1 MNHYALKLAP
11 LVHWSKWQLML
22 YWVSECR
29 AGGGRGGM
37 GGKDGEIFFPFS
49 SQEFSINLLFKAKS
63 RRITF
68 LQMEKGTLPRM
79 EELST
84 QETEE
89 KSFG

>member
-1 MNHYALKLAP
+1 
-11 LVHWSKWQLML
+11 
-22 YWVSECR
+22 
-29 AGGGRGGM
+29 M

-49 SQEFSINLLFKAKS
+49 SQEFSIHLLFKEKS
-63 RRITF
+63 RRIPF

-84 QETEE
+84 QKMEE

>member
-1 MNHYALKLAP
+1 MSA
-11 LVHWSKWQLML
+11 VQ
-22 YWVSECR
+22 
-29 AGGGRGGM
+29 AGEEGGM
-37 GGKDGEIFFPFS
+37 GGKDGEIFFSFS

>member
-1 MNHYALKLAP
+1 
-11 LVHWSKWQLML
+11 VQ
-22 YWVSECR
+22 
-29 AGGGRGGM
+29 GRRW
-37 GGKDGEIFFPFS
+37 GKDGEIFFPFS

-68 LQMEKGTLPRM
+68 LQMEKGTLPRV

-89 KSFG
+89 ESFGQCKNFSSVRNKCFLTLR

>member
-1 MNHYALKLAP
+1 
-11 LVHWSKWQLML
+11 
-22 YWVSECR
+22 
-29 AGGGRGGM
+29 M

-84 QETEE
+84 QEMEE

>member
-1 MNHYALKLAP
+1 MAADALL
-11 LVHWSKWQLML
+11 SQ
-22 YWVSECR
+22 WVQGR
-29 AGGGRGGM
+29 RGGGGM
-37 GGKDGEIFFPFS
+37 GGKVGEIFFPFS

-68 LQMEKGTLPRM
+68 LQMEKGTLPRV

>member
-1 MNHYALKLAP
+1 MAADALL
-11 LVHWSKWQLML
+11 SQ
-22 YWVSECR
+22 WVQGR
-29 AGGGRGGM
+29 QGGGGM

>member
-1 MNHYALKLAP
+1 MAADALL
-11 LVHWSKWQLML
+11 SQ
-22 YWVSECR
+22 WVQGR
-29 AGGGRGGM
+29 QGGGRGM

-49 SQEFSINLLFKAKS
+49 SQEFSITLLFKAKS

>member
-1 MNHYALKLAP
+1 MAADALL
-11 LVHWSKWQLML
+11 SQ
-22 YWVSECR
+22 WVQGR
-29 AGGGRGGM
+29 RWRGGM

-63 RRITF
+63 WRITF

-84 QETEE
+84 QEMEE
-89 KSFG
+89 TSFG

>member
-1 MNHYALKLAP
+1 MSAG
-11 LVHWSKWQLML
+11 Q
-22 YWVSECR
+22 
-29 AGGGRGGM
+29 AGGGGM
-37 GGKDGEIFFPFS
+37 GGKDGEIFFPLS

>member
-1 MNHYALKLAP
+1 
-11 LVHWSKWQLML
+11 
-22 YWVSECR
+22 
-29 AGGGRGGM
+29 M
-37 GGKDGEIFFPFS
+37 GGKDGEIFFPFP

-63 RRITF
+63 RGITF
-68 LQMEKGTLPRM
+68 LHMEKCTLTRM

>member
-1 MNHYALKLAP
+1 
-11 LVHWSKWQLML
+11 
-22 YWVSECR
+22 
-29 AGGGRGGM
+29 M

-49 SQEFSINLLFKAKS
+49 SQEFSINLLFEAKS

-68 LQMEKGTLPRM
+68 LQMEKGTLPRV

>member
-1 MNHYALKLAP
+1 MAADALL
-11 LVHWSKWQLML
+11 SQ
-22 YWVSECR
+22 WVQGR
-29 AGGGRGGM
+29 RGGGGGM

-49 SQEFSINLLFKAKS
+49 SQEFSITLLFKAKS

-68 LQMEKGTLPRM
+68 LQMEKGTLPRV